1 MKQAI
6 LIFSFLTFALPFVHA
21 QSSAEIHRKVYKQ
34 SLERGDLNAATV
46 AVQYLIADG
55 SVEGNWED
63 TLARLYF
70 SSGQYPLARNISE
83 KLLKSDPSSVPM
95 LTIAAYSN
103 KSLGLTKEAIPF
115 FESLYAK
122 TGHAGSLYELIS
134 LQFTLK
140 RYGEAA
146 DNIEILLKDPK
157 ASEAKTLIQVGNGPG
172 QEVPLNVAAL
182 NIKGVIALELGNEE
196 DAMRIFNEAL
206 ELMPEFALAKQ
217 NLAVLKAKAEQDESK
232 EESPADQPET
242 RKGKKKK

>member
-6 LIFSFLTFALPFVHA
+6 LIFSFLAFVLPLAHA
-21 QSSAEIHRKVYKQ
+21 QPGADIHRKVYEQ
-34 SLERGDLNAATV
+34 SLERGDLTAAIV

-70 SSGQYPLARNISE
+70 SSGQYRLARNISE

-134 LQFTLK
+134 LQFALK

-157 ASEAKTLIQVGNGPG
+157 AAESKTVIQMGKGPG

-196 DAMRIFNEAL
+196 AAMRIFSEAL
-206 ELMPEFALAKQ
+206 ALMPDFALAKQ
-217 NLAVLKAKAEQDESK
+217 NLAVLRTQLEQGNSKDET
-232 EESPADQPET
+232 PADPPEK
-242 RKGKKKK
+242 RKNKKKK